1 MITVYNVFNEDG
13 TKVCQTGNLKDAELM
28 VSFVP
33 HRYYLPVELPP
44 PPPVVNVSY
53 TEGEREKQLNPQNVL
68 PESEQEPLNMV

>member
-13 TKVCQTGNLKDAELM
+13 TKVCQTRDIKDAEMM

-33 HRYYLPVELPP
+33 YRYYIPVELPP
-44 PPPVVNVSY
+44 PPAVVNVSY

-68 PESEQEPLNMV
+68 PERTQEPLQL